1 VNRTVEKSANRSFLN
16 VSSKKNFNFKYH
28 FFLGNEKVRVCKTY
42 YLLTLA
48 ISEQFVYTTLK
59 NRELITGVPI
69 PLNIGKH
76 RKKFISEERKN
87 FVRSHINSF
96 PTFESH
102 YRRNESSKVYLE
114 SSLNIQKMYD
124 LYIEKCNALNEIP
137 VKQSYYRQI
146 FNEEFNIYFNKP
158 KNDLCDLCEKY
169 KILKTSDEVFE
180 NHLKLKETVN
190 NERKPNRLNRK
201 KKLVLCFDL
210 QKVITCPQSFVNNFY
225 YKRKIYNLTA
235 HNSIDKNGYC
245 AIWDEKTCG
254 RTANNISSA
263 LHIILEKILSK
274 YQNINN
280 ITLWSDSCV
289 EQNKNS
295 IMTFAMTN
303 FTKNHFQ
310 INEIMLKFSTPGHGC
325 V

>member
-1 VNRTVEKSANRSFLN
+1 M
-16 VSSKKNFNFKYH
+16 KN
-28 FFLGNEKVRVCKTY
+28 
-42 YLLTLA
+42 
-48 ISEQFVYTTLK
+48 I
-59 NRELITGVPI
+59 
-69 PLNIGKH
+69 
-76 RKKFISEERKN
+76 
-87 FVRSHINSF
+87 
-96 PTFESH
+96 
-102 YRRNESSKVYLE
+102 
-114 SSLNIQKMYD
+114 